1 MSPSLVPPIKY
12 TGHTSRAQEV
22 PGAVQGCRDKAVL
35 VTVSHWGSTD
45 SVAVLTVPIGRIE
58 NLFTIYTETA
68 ERSASTPPSDRHQ
81 SYEWDINVGNV
92 YDAGAIITAKARGA
106 TGEIG

>member
-1 MSPSLVPPIKY
+1 MALTWDLHRLPDPFSLEGFAHGESQEDASPNVHFNPLV
-12 TGHTSRAQEV
+12 
-22 PGAVQGCRDKAVL
+22 
-35 VTVSHWGSTD
+35 
-45 SVAVLTVPIGRIE
+45 E